1 MAILATL
8 AATTAIGI
16 IQGLLITKLR
26 LPSFIVTLAGLIGWE
41 GVMIWM
47 FDHLNVAVGG
57 VISVSN
63 NDILDLVSGTL
74 SPVVGW
80 VVMAALVV
88 VFALMTLFRDTRRRA
103 TGLVAPPLGLS
114 LMKIVLAAVAGA
126 LLVAVCNTNR
136 GIHSS
141 VIHTVVRGVPFV
153 IPIILGIL
161 LASGFLLS
169 RTKFGRY
176 VYAIGGNAEAA
187 RRAGINLTLVRT
199 ACFALAGLLAGIAGV
214 IYTSWL
220 GSIATDIEGGT
231 YVLYAVAA
239 AVIGGT
245 SLFGGRG
252 KPLHALLG
260 GLVIAAIANGL
271 ALLGASAS
279 ATYMVTALVLLIA
292 ITVDSVRAAAARP
305 LPPGARRSRAAT
317 SAKTNAA
324 PGNLQLIGAFGRPNS
339 CGPSGALLPMAAY
352 SGRLCGLHGGDY
364 LNGQSHPVD
373 ERWDS
378 NTSPTRP
385 VAVRLA
391 NVRNSFGSVEAIA
404 GVDLEIFE
412 GEFFTMLGP
421 SGSGKTTLL
430 RAIAGF
436 ERLDSATVELGG
448 KDVTRDPPYL
458 RDVNVSRTTPFPTHG
473 RAGVS
478 RRPTSRGRAPAR
490 IGPGLVIR
498 FDRRVLHPY
507 GHSGVCDL
515 STSSWNRA
523 PRLREPCGN
532 GGVRTRPGS
541 P

>member
-1 MAILATL
+1 MAIERPPVAPVRADDTEQLTRDVALLAAPEIIADSLGDYFSAWWRRVRGGESGILPVVAGLVAIILIFQVQSSLFLSAGNIINLLVQAAVIVLFGIGEVFVLLLGEIDLSVGYVAGIGGGLMAALIVGPFNLPWWVAILATL

-88 VFALMTLFRDTRRRA
+88 VFASMTLFRDTRRRA

-292 ITVDSVRAAAARP
+292 ITVDSV
-305 LPPGARRSRAAT
+305 ARRGQAA
-317 SAKTNAA
+317 SA
-324 PGNLQLIGAFGRPNS
+324 R
-339 CGPSGALLPMAAY
+339 
-352 SGRLCGLHGGDY
+352 
-364 LNGQSHPVD
+364 
-373 ERWDS
+373 
-378 NTSPTRP
+378 
-385 VAVRLA
+385 
-391 NVRNSFGSVEAIA
+391 
-404 GVDLEIFE
+404 
-412 GEFFTMLGP
+412 
-421 SGSGKTTLL
+421 GK
-430 RAIAGF
+430 A
-436 ERLDSATVELGG
+436 
-448 KDVTRDPPYL
+448 
-458 RDVNVSRTTPFPTHG
+458 
-473 RAGVS
+473 
-478 RRPTSRGRAPAR
+478 
-490 IGPGLVIR
+490 
-498 FDRRVLHPY
+498 
-507 GHSGVCDL
+507 
-515 STSSWNRA
+515 
-523 PRLREPCGN
+523 
-532 GGVRTRPGS
+532 
-541 P
+541 